1 MNMNNKIT
9 AHLKNGALYK
19 IRPLNFKKLYDDR
32 QRAYDARYIVSDG
45 VKYDL
50 RDAESIKCIK
60 IPRYVPN
67 APIGVTGYL
76 ENILLKHVP
85 TGDDRLD
92 CEILLKYTKLL
103 KYSCWHY
110 TDKDYYRLP
119 KRLYELGAFE
129 QGDEALEKIKK
140 YIPKMPDNPLQRNNL
155 KDFVE
160 SNRRIYDGDL
170 IEIQASYTRCEK
182 CAIYAGRVYSVNG
195 EDKRFPKCPDW
206 IVEKGAICD
215 NGCGSAIFPFM
226 YFQGQAMSA
235 YTEKYGVPELVE
247 KEPVTYSNRPFVDT
261 RNDAEIGRYQKLK
274 AERET
279 QAIKDKYYM
288 LNYRNFCYEKI
299 NNPKKATKTFSG
311 YMRRLNRQGKLY

>member
-1 MNMNNKIT
+1 MNNKIT
-9 AHLKNGALYK
+9 AYFKNGVLYK

-32 QRAYDARYIVSDG
+32 QRAYEARYIVSDKI
-45 VKYDL
+45 KYDL
-50 RDAESIKCIK
+50 CDADSVKSIP
-60 IPRYVPN
+60 IPKYAEN

-85 TGDDRLD
+85 TGNDRLD

-103 KYSCWHY
+103 KYSYWFY
-110 TDKDYYRLP
+110 SEKDYYRLP
-119 KRLYELGAFE
+119 KRLYELGAFD

-140 YIPKMPDNPLQRNNL
+140 YMPKMPDNPLQRKNL

-160 SNRRIYDGDL
+160 SNRRIYQGDL

-206 IVEKGAICD
+206 IVEKGGICD

-226 YFQGQAMSA
+226 YFPGTTKICA
-235 YTEKYGVPELVE
+235 YTEKYGVVDRVE
-247 KEPVTYSNRPFVDT
+247 REPISYSNRPFVDT
-261 RNDAEIGRYQKLK
+261 RNAAEIERYQKRK
-274 AERET
+274 VEREN

-311 YMRRLNRQGKLY
+311 YMRRLNRQGKYY